1 MAKPLILV
9 VDDEQ
14 HILEL
19 LDFNLTAAGF
29 ATALAL
35 DGERALAIA
44 NADHPSLILLDL
56 MLPGIDGSEVCR
68 RLKALPTTA
77 DIPII
82 MLSARSEDVD
92 KIVALEMGAD
102 DYVTKPFSVPEL
114 MARIKAL
121 LRRSSQSAEPTLIQ
135 VGNLSVNTETYEAR
149 RNGEPLRL
157 TLKEFEL
164 LKLLAQSNG
173 RVQTRDF
180 ILDRVWGYEFYG
192 ETRTVDVHIRH
203 LRMKLG
209 EDADYIQTIRGV
221 GYRLQAPR
229 TRDALPS
236 AT

>member
-121 LRRSSQSAEPTLIQ
+121 LRRTSRSAEPAVLR
-135 VGNLSVNTETYEAR
+135 VGSLTVDTETYEAR
-149 RNGEPLRL
+149 RNGESLHL

-164 LKLLAQSNG
+164 LKLLAQANG
-173 RVQTRDF
+173 KVQTRDF

-203 LRMKLG
+203 LRMKLS

-221 GYRLQAPR
+221 GYRLQVPR
-229 TRDALPS
+229 SKELEASL
-236 AT
+236 A